1 MELRINQRTYPIA
14 EAWRGESL
22 LHALREALGLQGAKF
37 GCGVGLCGACTVLVD
52 GESARSCTMTVES
65 AVGKSLSTI
74 EGLAQSD
81 GSLHPVQQ
89 AWLDESVAQ
98 CGYCQAGQI
107 MATVALLR
115 KTPTPSDADIERMLS
130 AQLCRCGTYDRI
142 RRAVRRASESSQ

>member
-1 MELRINQRTYPIA
+1 MDLRINQRIYPIA
-14 EAWRGESL
+14 DEWQGESL
-22 LHALREALGLQGAKF
+22 LYVLREVLGLLGAKF
-37 GCGVGLCGACTVLVD
+37 GCGVGVCGACTVLVD
-52 GESARSCTMTVES
+52 GEALRSCTMSVES

-74 EGLAQSD
+74 EGLQRPD

-115 KTPTPSDADIERMLS
+115 KTPNPSDADIEQAMS
-130 AQLCRCGTYDRI
+130 GQLCRCGTYDRI
-142 RRAVRRASESSQ
+142 RRAVRRAGEMSR